1 MIALTLVTTGC
12 LTTPTELPQYVLP
25 TLDAFEPERIP
36 ADLIAEPMTDADL
49 LHNSIQYEFG
59 MYAWQDAYDALKK
72 YLAEIRKIFAGE

>member
-12 LTTPTELPQYVLP
+12 STTATEPPQYILP
-25 TLDAFEPERIP
+25 TLDAFEPPRIP
-36 ADLIAEPMTDADL
+36 PDLIAEPQTDADI
-49 LHNSIQYEFG
+49 LHNGIQYEFG